1 LQGEFPGEVIG
12 PAVESSFGEFV
23 FDQGFAYLPDMD
35 VRTFHL
41 PDLAA
46 LERLEGDALLLWWVI
61 QCDEYNRTKI

>member
-1 LQGEFPGEVIG
+1 LQSDLPGEVVG

-23 FDQGFAYLPDMD
+23 FDQGFANLPNMD

-46 LERLEGDALLLWWVI
+46 LERWDGDAFLLWRII
-61 QCDEYNRTKI
+61 QCPEYDRRKV